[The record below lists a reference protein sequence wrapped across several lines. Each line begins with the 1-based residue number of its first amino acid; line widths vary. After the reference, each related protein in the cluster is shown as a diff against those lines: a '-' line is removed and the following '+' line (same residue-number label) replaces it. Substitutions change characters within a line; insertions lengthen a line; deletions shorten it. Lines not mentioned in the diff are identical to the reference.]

1 MKRCVNF
8 GLKLASAAVGAVI
21 YFIIRAFVLY
31 LGLNANDMKLISAI
45 IVALALSIPTV
56 SQKLADKKAYR
67 EGDDKNA

>member
-1 MKRCVNF
+1 MF
-8 GLKLASAAVGAVI
+8 
-21 YFIIRAFVLY
+21 FIIRAFVLY